1 MSAVALIPALTISLG
16 LSLVECYTFRGQ
28 WRKTGL

>member
-1 MSAVALIPALTISLG
+1 MAVFSDAVFTS
-16 LSLVECYTFRGQ
+16 VECYTFRGQ